1 MSKWINSTITDPVF
15 SAMDDAFDAISLAD
29 GLAVCTAQPSSYFEA
44 MNPDAWVAESA
55 YGLNGAVRPAVDRNG
70 FTYVCTTAG
79 TSGASEPVWPTTP
92 GNTVDDG
99 TTVWTC
105 YASLC
110 VGNVSMTAS
119 DFVVVESVLTVMP
132 KTGITAHSAGS
143 MSHVVLIKSGTRAL
157 VLSSTCTAQAVAAG
171 NIINTAAFTVSLAG
185 PV

>member
-29 GLAVCTAQPSSYFEA
+29 GLAVCTAQPTSYFQA
-44 MNPDAWVAESA
+44 INPDAWSAEAA
-55 YGLNGAVRPAVDRNG
+55 YLLDDAVRPTVTRNG

-79 TSGASEPVWPTTP
+79 TSGTSEPVWPV
-92 GNTVDDG
+92 TVGDTVTDG
-99 TTVWTC
+99 TVVWTC
-105 YASLC
+105 FACLC
-110 VGNVSMTAS
+110 VGNVSLTGS
-119 DFVVVESVLTVMP
+119 DFVKVDSELTVMP

-143 MSHVVLIKSGTRAL
+143 MTHVVLIRSGTKAL
-157 VLSSTCTAQAVAAG
+157 ILTSTCTAQAVAAG